1 MMTPGG
7 RIRAGVWMPVPINS
21 HWKVNEVGYV
31 ATDSASR
38 VVITST
44 QRLVHVPVGARSR
57 AWSLTSGDRRSDM
70 IPACRYGCY
79 T

>member
-1 MMTPGG
+1 
-7 RIRAGVWMPVPINS
+7 MPVPINS

-44 QRLVHVPVGARSR
+44 ERLVHVPAGVAVLEVAGRPVVRTRCMRS
-57 AWSLTSGDRRSDM
+57 G
-70 IPACRYGCY
+70 
-79 T
+79 

>member
-1 MMTPGG
+1 
-7 RIRAGVWMPVPINS
+7 MPVPINS

-44 QRLVHVPVGARSR
+44 ERLVHVPVGGPEVGPG
-57 AWSLTSGDRRSDM
+57 SLTSGDRRSDM
-70 IPACRYGCY
+70 IPACRCGCF

>member
-1 MMTPGG
+1 
-7 RIRAGVWMPVPINS
+7 MPVPINS

-44 QRLVHVPVGARSR
+44 ERLVHVPTSLWGPEVGPG
-57 AWSLTSGDRRSDM
+57 SLTGGDRRADT
-70 IPACRYGCY
+70 IRACRCGFY